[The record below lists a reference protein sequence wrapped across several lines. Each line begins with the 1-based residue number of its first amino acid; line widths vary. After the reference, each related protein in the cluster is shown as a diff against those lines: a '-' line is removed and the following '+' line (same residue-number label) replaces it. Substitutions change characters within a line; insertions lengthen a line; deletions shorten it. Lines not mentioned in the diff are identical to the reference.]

1 MSMPNSSLSI
11 TAEISGS
18 PKSHARSHLYPSPR
32 RHVGSPSSQFRVSP
46 CKSELN
52 SLPRCEIERVAR
64 RSSMTRSD
72 PQRITQGDY
81 GRPWTWSNNRLC
93 PNCTHLEHSQHALV
107 SASCHGGIMPWLTE
121 GGRRGG
127 GALGER
133 STCRFASHRRG
144 RRRIVVSKSY
154 IVLAL
159 RSSPQG
165 KCHAFRKPRRVLF
178 SQHPTRPRVDA
189 SL

>member
-11 TAEISGS
+11 TAKISGS
-18 PKSHARSHLYPSPR
+18 PKSHAQSHLYPSPR

-46 CKSELN
+46 CRSELN
-52 SLPRCEIERVAR
+52 LLPRCEIERVAR

-107 SASCHGGIMPWLTE
+107 LSIELWRYSAVADGGAAW
-121 GGRRGG
+121 GRR
-127 GALGER
+127 AWR
-133 STCRFASHRRG
+133 A
-144 RRRIVVSKSY
+144 INV
-154 IVLAL
+154 
-159 RSSPQG
+159 
-165 KCHAFRKPRRVLF
+165 
-178 SQHPTRPRVDA
+178 
-189 SL
+189 